1 MSEATCVEEETDP
14 STSRKMTSSAVRAS
28 PGRFNEA
35 SFEAFLRDSGPGD
48 YFVSADA
55 IHDPRVIAVRS
66 NGRYHLYR
74 RSLDDASR

>member
-35 SFEAFLRDSGPGD
+35 SFA
-48 YFVSADA
+48 
-55 IHDPRVIAVRS
+55 IAVKRS
-66 NGRYHLYR
+66 RCDTERSSPGR
-74 RSLDDASR
+74 SIAVSTASQKK